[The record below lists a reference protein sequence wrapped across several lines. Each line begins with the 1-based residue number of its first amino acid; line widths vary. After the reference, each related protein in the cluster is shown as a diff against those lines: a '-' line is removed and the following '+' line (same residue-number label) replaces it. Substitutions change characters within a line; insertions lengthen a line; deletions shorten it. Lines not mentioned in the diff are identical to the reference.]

1 MLSQK
6 REKSKFFKKSKK
18 IAPVKLIQQAKRWEP
33 VQNGFHD

>member
-18 IAPVKLIQQAKRWEP
+18 IGPFKLIQQATRWEP